1 MTISWSMILGVIYA
15 INLMTALFTVF
26 RQRRDIAAMWAW
38 LLVLL
43 LLPVIGFIFY
53 AFFGRQLPKN
63 KLFKVDNTVQTR
75 LDTILSEQRELL
87 LEPDT
92 SQHPVSRDIA
102 GTMQLFMRA
111 NRAFLT
117 RRNRVKLFTDGNS
130 LFDAII
136 RDINAAQR
144 NVNVEFYTFYND
156 EIGSAVLSALV
167 ARAKAG
173 VTVRVIYDPW
183 GSMGTYRRFFKPL
196 IDAGGYVEPF
206 LARSAILDFRLN
218 FRNHRKIVVVDG
230 EIGYVGGFNIG
241 DQYLGCSKKFGH
253 WRDTHIRIEGA
264 AVFALQSRFVLD
276 WNATSKK
283 AKLADNYVDRD
294 YFPVMAPKGL
304 TSMQIVSSGPDS
316 QLQQIKMGYI
326 RLIQM
331 AKKRLWIQSPY
342 FIPDDGVIEALKI
355 AIMSGVDVRIMVPSM
370 PDHPFVYRATQH
382 FCRDTAEIGAKIYYY
397 GNGFLHAKT
406 MLVDDE
412 VASVGSANMDYR
424 SFKLNFEVNAF
435 LYDKE
440 INTQLAALFEQDMAE
455 STLITPEMFADQS
468 LYLRFKQSVSRLLAP
483 IL

>member
-156 EIGSAVLSALV
+156 EIGSAVLSALLPV
-167 ARAKAG
+167 LRPVLRYG
-173 VTVRVIYDPW
+173 SSMIRGGQW
-183 GSMGTYRRFFKPL
+183 GL
-196 IDAGGYVEPF
+196 
-206 LARSAILDFRLN
+206 
-218 FRNHRKIVVVDG
+218 
-230 EIGYVGGFNIG
+230 
-241 DQYLGCSKKFGH
+241 
-253 WRDTHIRIEGA
+253 
-264 AVFALQSRFVLD
+264 
-276 WNATSKK
+276 
-283 AKLADNYVDRD
+283 
-294 YFPVMAPKGL
+294 
-304 TSMQIVSSGPDS
+304 
-316 QLQQIKMGYI
+316 
-326 RLIQM
+326 
-331 AKKRLWIQSPY
+331 
-342 FIPDDGVIEALKI
+342 
-355 AIMSGVDVRIMVPSM
+355 
-370 PDHPFVYRATQH
+370 
-382 FCRDTAEIGAKIYYY
+382 IGA
-397 GNGFLHAKT
+397 FLSH
-406 MLVDDE
+406 
-412 VASVGSANMDYR
+412 
-424 SFKLNFEVNAF
+424 
-435 LYDKE
+435 
-440 INTQLAALFEQDMAE
+440 
-455 STLITPEMFADQS
+455 
-468 LYLRFKQSVSRLLAP
+468 
-483 IL
+483 